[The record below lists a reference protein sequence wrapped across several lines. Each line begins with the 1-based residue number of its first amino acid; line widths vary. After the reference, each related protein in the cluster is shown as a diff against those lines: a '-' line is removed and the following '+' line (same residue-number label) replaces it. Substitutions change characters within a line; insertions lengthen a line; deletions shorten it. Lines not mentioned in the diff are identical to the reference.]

1 MKIFFSPTKLMM
13 ISLILFS
20 QVINA
25 KPLSD
30 SSPAS
35 PSSKSEYKSLEIK
48 EASITIEIPKNWIQ
62 QGKETAWSPNKTGL
76 PLVGFKW
83 TKIEKDDWE
92 TTEMLPKNSDF
103 LGPFMLSLDW
113 EEGLLYIVQIKQ
125 NEKNSKSLFEIHTVI
140 PRMDAAIAY
149 DLYARATDL
158 TQMKDVELVY
168 QKMRE
173 SGNLLSFKEY
183 VSELP
188 AECEDEEFE
197 LNCDSSDDEFFD
209 DDGCGCIIAP
219 KTDSVYEN

>member
-1 MKIFFSPTKLMM
+1 MKIFFTQKKLVM
-13 ISLILFS
+13 ISLILLS

-25 KPLSD
+25 KPLSESPPV
-30 SSPAS
+30 SSLE
-35 PSSKSEYKSLEIK
+35 SEYKSLEIK
-48 EASITIEIPKNWIQ
+48 EASITIDIPKNWIQ
-62 QGKETAWSPNKTGL
+62 QGKETAWSPNKKTGL

-83 TKIEKDDWE
+83 TKMEKDDWE

-113 EEGLLYIVQIKQ
+113 EEGLLYIVQIKP
-125 NEKNSKSLFEIHTVI
+125 NKKNSQSLFEIHIVI
-140 PRMDAAIAY
+140 PRMDAALAY

-158 TQMKDVELVY
+158 SQMKDLESVY

-197 LNCDSSDDEFFD
+197 LNCDSIDDEFFD

-219 KTDSVYEN
+219 KTDAVYDN